1 MSLTRSI
8 CALLMVAAL
17 PFAARSQ
24 QAKDPEVEMAS
35 AIAYRY
41 VALAGTRENAVALAY
56 SLRNGERVILVR
68 DAGGVRL
75 PTMAVFELPTRRMQW
90 DDVGLC
96 LALVED
102 SLSREGVYQP
112 TPDQLEVAL
121 LRVLQML
128 GDGLEW
134 KTDSRL
140 PVPGKGG

>member
-1 MSLTRSI
+1 
-8 CALLMVAAL
+8 
-17 PFAARSQ
+17 
-24 QAKDPEVEMAS
+24 MAS

-41 VALAGTRENAVALAY
+41 VALASTRENAVALAY

-112 TPDQLEVAL
+112 TPDQLEGAL

-134 KTDSRL
+134 KADSRV

>member
-8 CALLMVAAL
+8 CALLMVVAL

-41 VALAGTRENAVALAY
+41 MALAGTRENAVALAY

-90 DDVGLC
+90 DDVGC
-96 LALVED
+96 LALVEGP
-102 SLSREGVYQP
+102 LPEACTNPRPINSRARYCVCCRCSA
-112 TPDQLEVAL
+112 TA
-121 LRVLQML
+121 
-128 GDGLEW
+128 
-134 KTDSRL
+134 SS
-140 PVPGKGG
+140 GKRIPEFRSEERAAE

>member
-1 MSLTRSI
+1 MGLTRSI
-8 CALLMVAAL
+8 CMWCVLAAMPLVAA
-17 PFAARSQ
+17 A

-41 VALAGTRENAVALAY
+41 LALAGTRENAVALAY

-112 TPDQLEVAL
+112 TPDQLEGAL

-134 KTDSRL
+134 KTDSRV
-140 PVPGKGG
+140 PVRGKGG